1 MVAFTSRQTSSD
13 LNLVDEVLGVVAQFL
28 QDLSPHL
35 TVDVVVEQHGLVA
48 CAVTRLLVYRPGVTD
63 VSYHTGVELDLLGP
77 KCEEQDLVDV
87 LIGTVVV
94 GTNLEHGVSLSVS
107 VTPKE
112 AKSGAFNGYILNARW
127 PTLTTPRQP
136 GS

>member
-1 MVAFTSRQTSSD
+1 MAAFTSRQTSSD

-48 CAVTRLLVYRPGVTD
+48 CGVTRLLVYRPGVTD
-63 VSYHTGVELDLLGP
+63 VSDHTGVELDLLGP
-77 KCEEQDLVDV
+77 KREEQDLVDV

-107 VTPKE
+107 ATPKE
-112 AKSGAFNGYILNARW
+112 
-127 PTLTTPRQP
+127 PT
-136 GS
+136 